1 MYVPASRVLH
11 RRGLGCSADSH
22 PDRPLSPGM
31 THPLSTQSVED
42 THTHTLTIYTYTVY
56 YILCAVEETLYL
68 CHHSP

>member
-1 MYVPASRVLH
+1 METEVMCIMYIPASRVLH

-42 THTHTLTIYTYTVY
+42 THTHTHLQFTHIQYITYYVR
-56 YILCAVEETLYL
+56 
-68 CHHSP
+68 